1 MLFTFVFLKK
11 MSKKRYFP
19 PELLEKAITK
29 FDKSIEK
36 YEIGRSVKGLPI
48 IELKIGN
55 GKKNI
60 FMWSQMHGNET
71 STTRAI
77 FKLIPWLLNTSQS
90 EYLKTFSIYII
101 PQLNPDGSKL
111 YTRHNANNI
120 DLNRDAM
127 TLSEPESVVLNKAI
141 KRISPYLALNL
152 HGQRTIYGA
161 GNSGKPATLS
171 FLAPSAD
178 ENRSIT
184 PAREKAMKII
194 IDIKKGLSK
203 ELPDG
208 IARYNDIYNPNCVG
222 DSFTSSEIPTILFE
236 AGHYP
241 DDYDRTIVT
250 NYIFKAFKLL
260 LKSLVKKSNNN
271 STDEYFKIPENIEN
285 FTDLL
290 ISNVDIVYDEK
301 VFKKQQLAVQYLEK
315 LDRNKINFVPI
326 FIKFDNNLP
335 YKAHR
340 HIDLKGER
348 AKISFRLNGEVKN
361 SKYNKLFSL
370 KTNN

>member
-1 MLFTFVFLKK
+1 MYICNINKIQSYKFLFTFVYYNCIQYVVYICILKN

-19 PELLEKAITK
+19 PELLKKALTK
-29 FDKSIEK
+29 FDKSVEK

-55 GKKNI
+55 RNKNNYK
-60 FMWSQMHGNET
+60 WSHMQGNET

-77 FKLIPWLLNTSQS
+77 LKLIPWLLLKSQ
-90 EYLKTFSIYII
+90 EEFLKTFSFYII
-101 PQLNPDGSKL
+101 PQLNPDGAKL
-111 YTRHNANNI
+111 YTRYNANNI

-127 TLSEPESVVLNKAI
+127 TLSEPESVVLNNAI
-141 KRISPYLALNL
+141 NRISPYVALNL

-171 FLAPSAD
+171 FLAPSPD

-184 PAREKAMKII
+184 PALEKAKKII
-194 IDIKKGLSK
+194 IDIKNGLKK

-208 IARYNDIYNPNCVG
+208 IARNNDVYNPNCVG
-222 DSFTSSEIPTILFE
+222 DSFTSLEIPTILFE

-260 LKSLVKKSNNN
+260 FKSLVKKSNNN
-271 STDEYFKIPENIEN
+271 SIDDYFKIPENIE
-285 FTDLL
+285 TLL
-290 ISNVDIVYDEK
+290 IY
-301 VFKKQQLAVQYLEK
+301 
-315 LDRNKINFVPI
+315 
-326 FIKFDNNLP
+326 
-335 YKAHR
+335 
-340 HIDLKGER
+340 
-348 AKISFRLNGEVKN
+348 
-361 SKYNKLFSL
+361 
-370 KTNN
+370 

>member
-1 MLFTFVFLKK
+1 
-11 MSKKRYFP
+11 MSNKRYFS
-19 PELLEKAITK
+19 PELLEKMLAK
-29 FDKSIEK
+29 LDNSIEK

-48 IELKIGN
+48 IELKVGY

-60 FMWSQMHGNET
+60 LMWSQMHGNET
-71 STTRAI
+71 STTRSI
-77 FKLIPWLLNTSQS
+77 LKLLPWLLHTSQS
-90 EYLKTFSIYII
+90 EYLKTFSLYII
-101 PQLNPDGSKL
+101 PQLNPDGAKL

-120 DLNRDAM
+120 DLNRDAI
-127 TLSEPESVVLNKAI
+127 TLSEPESLILNKAI
-141 KRISPYLALNL
+141 NRISPDLALNL

-161 GNSGKPATLS
+161 GNTGKPATIS

-194 IDIKKGLSK
+194 IDIKNGLSN

-208 IARYNDIYNPNCVG
+208 ISRYNDVYNPNCVG
-222 DSFTSSEIPTILFE
+222 DSFTSSGIPTILFE

-260 LKSLVKKSNNN
+260 FKSLVKKSNNN
-271 STDEYFKIPENIEN
+271 SIDDYFKIPENVEN

-290 ISNVDIVYDEK
+290 ISNVDVIYDDK
-301 VFKKQQLAVQYLEK
+301 VFKKQQIAVQYLEK
-315 LDRNKINFVPI
+315 LNKNKINFVPI
-326 FIKFDNNLP
+326 FKKFDNRLP
-335 YKAHR
+335 YVGHR
-340 HIDLKGER
+340 YIDLKGKGIKLFFKYNE
-348 AKISFRLNGEVKN
+348 EVKDPEH
-361 SKYNKLFSL
+361 NKLFSL